1 MTDEQRNIIRSVQE
15 TIRDKYPNILD
26 LIREHD
32 NIYAEA
38 MFSAPK
44 DPELEEETEIDIMWD
59 DLKPATQKRIL
70 NMLGENGNYD
80 IYPIATIQSEQA
92 MGQTMEQTM

>member
-1 MTDEQRNIIRSVQE
+1 MS
-15 TIRDKYPNILD
+15 ILTQ
-26 LIREHD
+26 
-32 NIYAEA
+32 A
-38 MFSAPK
+38 
-44 DPELEEETEIDIMWD
+44 D